1 MCFSGV
7 IALNGEKGKPVFLP
21 PPGMTMSFF
30 LFMLRDQSPQ
40 IALFGFSLLRTSA
53 GFQDD
58 EFFSNA
64 PRTQRPTDATGLQL
78 SLFKQT
84 FPRSL
89 ELLY

>member
-1 MCFSGV
+1 
-7 IALNGEKGKPVFLP
+7 
-21 PPGMTMSFF
+21 
-30 LFMLRDQSPQ
+30 MLRDQSPQ

-89 ELLY
+89 ELLSELLRDWPSFSALDGSVSGRLCELTEACEG